1 MKILPA
7 KKIEGSLKVPGDKSI
22 SHRAVILGSI
32 ARGITE
38 IHNISPCEDCS
49 CTISA
54 IKKMGIEFSSSE
66 KGTIIIKGKGL
77 EGLSEPKEIL
87 DLGNSG
93 TSMRLLSGVLSAQP
107 FFSVLTGDKYLL
119 KRPMDRVII
128 PLSQMGAKILG
139 RSNNRFAPLAI
150 KGEKLNPINYIMPVP
165 SAQVK
170 SAILLAGIFTEGVT
184 AVTETFPTRD
194 HTEIMLSSFGGKIS
208 SSEGTVTVQGR
219 SKLEGAKIFIPSDIS
234 SAAFFLVAASIL
246 KDSEIT
252 VKDVGVNPTRTGVVD
267 ILKKMGVKIDISNI
281 SSKNGEIIGDISAS
295 TSSLKG
301 ISIGGEIVPRTI
313 DEFPIIFIAAAMAE
327 GVTYVTGIKELRVK
341 ESDRI
346 AAMAKGLREMG
357 IKVKEGEGEITIEGK
372 GNFKG
377 ARIGSSGDHR
387 IAMAF
392 SIAALAADSETYIDD
407 IKCID
412 TSFPGF
418 LEALDKV
425 AVRN

>member
-107 FFSVLTGDKYLL
+107 FFSVLTGDQYLL

-150 KGEKLNPINYIMPVP
+150 KGEKLY
-165 SAQVK
+165 
-170 SAILLAGIFTEGVT
+170 
-184 AVTETFPTRD
+184 
-194 HTEIMLSSFGGKIS
+194 
-208 SSEGTVTVQGR
+208 
-219 SKLEGAKIFIPSDIS
+219 
-234 SAAFFLVAASIL
+234 VA
-246 KDSEIT
+246 
-252 VKDVGVNPTRTGVVD
+252 P
-267 ILKKMGVKIDISNI
+267 
-281 SSKNGEIIGDISAS
+281 
-295 TSSLKG
+295 
-301 ISIGGEIVPRTI
+301 
-313 DEFPIIFIAAAMAE
+313 
-327 GVTYVTGIKELRVK
+327 
-341 ESDRI
+341 
-346 AAMAKGLREMG
+346 
-357 IKVKEGEGEITIEGK
+357 
-372 GNFKG
+372 
-377 ARIGSSGDHR
+377 
-387 IAMAF
+387 
-392 SIAALAADSETYIDD
+392 
-407 IKCID
+407 
-412 TSFPGF
+412 
-418 LEALDKV
+418 
-425 AVRN
+425 

>member
-1 MKILPA
+1 M
-7 KKIEGSLKVPGDKSI
+7 PGDKSI

-32 ARGITE
+32 ARGTTE
-38 IHNISPCEDCS
+38 IHNISPCGDCS
-49 CTISA
+49 CTVSA
-54 IKKMGIEFSSSE
+54 FEKMGIEFSKE
-66 KGTIIIKGKGL
+66 ETGALIIKGKGL
-77 EGLSEPKEIL
+77 DGLSEPKEIL

-139 RSNNRFAPLAI
+139 RSNNQFAPLAI
-150 KGEKLNPINYIMPVP
+150 KGERLKPVKYSMPVP

-170 SAILLAGIFTEGVT
+170 SAILLAGLFTEGVT
-184 AVTETFPTRD
+184 EVTETVPTRN
-194 HTEIMLSSFGGKIS
+194 HTEIMLASFGGKIS
-208 SSEGTVTVQGR
+208 GSGGTVTVQG
-219 SKLEGAKIFIPSDIS
+219 SLNLEGTEIFIPSDIS

-246 KDSEIT
+246 KGSEIT

-267 ILKKMGVKIDISNI
+267 ILKNMGAKIDISNI
-281 SSKNGEIIGDISAS
+281 RSKNGEIIGDISAS
-295 TSSLKG
+295 TSALKG
-301 ISIGGEIVPRTI
+301 ISIGGEIVPRAI
-313 DEFPIIFIAAAMAE
+313 DEFPIIFIAAAIAE
-327 GVTYVTGIKELRVK
+327 VVTYISGIKELRVK

-346 AAMAKGLREMG
+346 ATMAKGLREMG
-357 IKVKEGEGEITIEGK
+357 VKVTEGEGDIAIEGK
-372 GNFKG
+372 GNFRG
-377 ARIGSSGDHR
+377 ARISSAGDHR

-392 SIAALAADSETYIDD
+392 SIAALRADSETYIDD

-418 LEALDKV
+418 FEALKSV
-425 AVRN
+425 VRR

>member
-1 MKILPA
+1 M
-7 KKIEGSLKVPGDKSI
+7 PGDKSI

-32 ARGITE
+32 ARGTTE
-38 IHNISPCEDCS
+38 IHNISPCGDCS
-49 CTISA
+49 CTVSA
-54 IKKMGIEFSSSE
+54 FEKMGIEFSKE
-66 KGTIIIKGKGL
+66 ETGALIIKGKGL
-77 EGLSEPKEIL
+77 DGLSEPKEIL

-139 RSNNRFAPLAI
+139 RSNNQFAPLAI
-150 KGEKLNPINYIMPVP
+150 KGERLKPVKYSMPVP

-170 SAILLAGIFTEGVT
+170 SAILLAGLFTEGVT
-184 AVTETFPTRD
+184 EVTETVPTRN
-194 HTEIMLSSFGGKIS
+194 HTEIMLASFGGKIS
-208 SSEGTVTVQGR
+208 GSGGTVTVQG
-219 SKLEGAKIFIPSDIS
+219 SLNLEGTEIFIPSDIS

-246 KDSEIT
+246 KGSEIT

-267 ILKKMGVKIDISNI
+267 ILKNMGAKIDISNI
-281 SSKNGEIIGDISAS
+281 RSKNGEIIGDISAS
-295 TSSLKG
+295 TSALKG
-301 ISIGGEIVPRTI
+301 ISIGGEIVPRAI
-313 DEFPIIFIAAAMAE
+313 DEFPIIFIAAAIAE
-327 GVTYVTGIKELRVK
+327 GVTYISGIKELRVK

-346 AAMAKGLREMG
+346 ATMAKGLREMG
-357 IKVKEGEGEITIEGK
+357 VKVTEGEGDIAIEGK
-372 GNFKG
+372 GNFRG
-377 ARIGSSGDHR
+377 ARISSAGDHR

-392 SIAALAADSETYIDD
+392 SIAALRADSETYIDD

-418 LEALDKV
+418 FEALKSV
-425 AVRN
+425 VRR